1 VVVIDECVL
10 IRNALYLAQGNAE
23 DAETRRGVI
32 RRGVIAWHPVFVSVG
47 VLFVGVSFYG
57 TLLPGS
63 LAGAERLG
71 DWLRRLVYML
81 SDKQCMC
88 AVA

>member
-1 VVVIDECVL
+1 MGLPTDDHLSRTEH
-10 IRNALYLAQGNAE
+10 AE
-23 DAETRRGVI
+23 GAENRRGV
-32 RRGVIAWHPVFVSVG
+32 VLWHP
-47 VLFVGVSFYG
+47 
-57 TLLPGS
+57 LLPGS

-71 DWLRRLVYML
+71 DWLRRFVYML